1 MFTIHCSSNGGG
13 GIEAYF
19 IGFNLYYRVLPMN
32 YTHPTAGSNGV
43 LIGEY
48 KPKTWYFLGLEHERA
63 KTFGRAFLNVLFYI
77 FCEANLNL
85 DLYQPKI
92 L

>member
-1 MFTIHCSSNGGG
+1 
-13 GIEAYF
+13 
-19 IGFNLYYRVLPMN
+19 MN